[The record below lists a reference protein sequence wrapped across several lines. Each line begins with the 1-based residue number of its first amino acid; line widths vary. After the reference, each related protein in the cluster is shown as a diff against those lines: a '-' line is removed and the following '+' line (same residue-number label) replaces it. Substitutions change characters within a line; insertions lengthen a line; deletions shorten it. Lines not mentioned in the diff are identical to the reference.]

1 MGTILVCIILLAAD
15 ISLIRYISQRTCEKA
30 RIEQARR
37 KKYQDYLKRQHDIAL
52 ETWNDALSGKFD
64 LNYLDP
70 TYGEGLFRVCEEARR
85 RIREEGMNVIEDALD
100 AIPFHRT
107 SYR

>member
-1 MGTILVCIILLAAD
+1 MITVLFWGSIVMGYFYFLRSVFRWSNERA
-15 ISLIRYISQRTCEKA
+15 KA
-30 RIEQARR
+30 EQARR

-52 ETWNDALSGKFD
+52 ETWKDALSGKFD